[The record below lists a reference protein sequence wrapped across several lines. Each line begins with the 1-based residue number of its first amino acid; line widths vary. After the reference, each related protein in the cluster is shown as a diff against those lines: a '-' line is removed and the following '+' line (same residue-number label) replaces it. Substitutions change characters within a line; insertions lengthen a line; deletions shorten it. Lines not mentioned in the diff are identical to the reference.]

1 MVQVLWKMSKIK
13 AKVTG
18 KESSHFSI
26 PFWNCRIRVDYT
38 GFPAHSLTAVFTI
51 WYGDFENR
59 RKSRMKDGNNWLFSS
74 SLSSVLRMCNQNDGR
89 EKYLIVITAVRYL
102 TGIFQCLGLMAM
114 IDLKLVSVNLDLKF
128 WP

>member
-1 MVQVLWKMSKIK
+1 
-13 AKVTG
+13 
-18 KESSHFSI
+18 
-26 PFWNCRIRVDYT
+26 
-38 GFPAHSLTAVFTI
+38 
-51 WYGDFENR
+51 
-59 RKSRMKDGNNWLFSS
+59 MKDGNNWLFSS